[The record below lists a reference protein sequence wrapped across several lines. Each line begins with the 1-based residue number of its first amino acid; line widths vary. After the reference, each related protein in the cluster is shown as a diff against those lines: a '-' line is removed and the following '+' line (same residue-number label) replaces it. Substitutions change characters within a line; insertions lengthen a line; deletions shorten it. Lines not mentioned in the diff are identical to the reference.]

1 MNWEKILKRRAGG
14 LGPSPRDIR
23 LINYILRDGE
33 FKTVARIL
41 DEIYDLLQENK
52 KLGINKTSRMQGR
65 PKATKF
71 GAAKRELKIYMTS
84 SPDYEFRDSGN
95 RDRHRQPI
103 KEYRYIGE

>member
-52 KLGINKTSRMQGR
+52 KLGINRTSEMQGR
-65 PKATKF
+65 PKGTKF
-71 GAAKRELKIYMTS
+71 GAGKSEMKRYMTT

-95 RDRHRQPI
+95 RDRHREPI